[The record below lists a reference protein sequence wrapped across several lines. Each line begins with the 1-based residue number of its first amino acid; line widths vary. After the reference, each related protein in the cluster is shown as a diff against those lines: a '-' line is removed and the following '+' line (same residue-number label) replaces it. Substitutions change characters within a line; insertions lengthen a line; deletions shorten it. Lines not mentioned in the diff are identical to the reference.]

1 MEIRRPFIHP
11 QATHNGGEHDDFLRR
26 VISLA
31 LQRPPP
37 RILLCARPANV
48 TESLHSEPS
57 CLPANTPNLRLSALS
72 ARVTAQGLV
81 KFSLLRSP
89 LSAVPLKHARIFLA
103 HLPRPRFH

>member
-1 MEIRRPFIHP
+1 MEIRRPFIQP

-26 VISLA
+26 VISPA

-37 RILLCARPANV
+37 RILLHARPANA
-48 TESLHSEPS
+48 TESLSIASH
-57 CLPANTPNLRLSALS
+57 PANTPNLRLSALS